1 METVYLKLSDQ
12 LVDGVVGWTVSFLF
26 VAVVNEYITLERE
39 LVDLLSF
46 VYFVSV

>member
-1 METVYLKLSDQ
+1 METVYLKLSDR
-12 LVDGVVGWTVSFLF
+12 LVDSVVGWTVSFLF
-26 VAVVNEYITLERE
+26 IAVVNFITSERE